1 MQDSQ
6 QPASAFVQPS
16 SKRQKGDAASG
27 IASPTDFASPRGPAS
42 PTAVA
47 SPSGITATARK
58 TIASAAAAVR
68 STATAAAD
76 TFREAPQRLG
86 NKINDA
92 LPGSSKKQASS
103 RQQAASTAATESE
116 AKAGSTEEGGSD
128 ATRAT
133 SSHTGKNVTS
143 ETMPNAA
150 EQQVK
155 DVLAGIA
162 RARSSVT
169 GSKGNTCCCRMQQ
182 SFPDNAPPMH
192 IHRQHAEQKTVHYH
206 VRVQTM

>member
-1 MQDSQ
+1 MH
-6 QPASAFVQPS
+6 PA
-16 SKRQKGDAASG
+16 SKRQKGAAASG
-27 IASPTDFASPRGPAS
+27 LASPTDVASPRGPAS
-42 PTAVA
+42 PTGVA
-47 SPSGITATARK
+47 SPANVASPRGPASPSAVAHASGITATARK
-58 TIASAAAAVR
+58 TIASAAAAMR

-76 TFREAPQRLG
+76 SFREAPQRLG

-103 RQQAASTAATESE
+103 RQQAASTAATDPE

-133 SSHTGKNVTS
+133 SSHTGKDVTS
-143 ETMPNAA
+143 ESTPTAA
-150 EQQVK
+150 EQHVK

-169 GSKGNTCCCRMQQ
+169 GSKGGPSCCLLHQFFPCNATPMRMYLLTC
-182 SFPDNAPPMH
+182 
-192 IHRQHAEQKTVHYH
+192 
-206 VRVQTM
+206 